1 MAANQFALNAAH
13 MNAREVQQQVSDVAD
28 TLYQRVDDLADQL
41 ADAITREVDLYQSA
55 AAVPFDV
62 VAQACAANMRPIF
75 SAVAAESAFDPTAA
89 TELGAE
95 RARGGV
101 PLSSVMEAY
110 RVGFRRV
117 SQTMVEES
125 AARAHMG
132 GDALRAL
139 MAKILTAQEVFTGA
153 MALGYREEHGRRLP
167 SDESQRAGL
176 LDALLHGRQ
185 YTQWSLWELADS
197 LRLPTSGP
205 FIAFAAKPPA
215 LGAEPLAGIESRLR
229 GLDVFSAWC
238 LLPEH
243 KVGIVHLRTDKTL
256 GKVLGL
262 VSRMTSTRVGVSAPF
277 DDLRESSQALR
288 YARVTLHG
296 RPDPGSLVSV
306 FDASIL
312 ASAAV
317 SAPEVMTKLVAPLLE
332 RFADLAGDEREILL
346 ETFRVWMEN
355 GGSPRTTAE
364 LLFCHPNTVRYRLHR
379 IEQRTGRMLSRPRDI
394 AELCL
399 AFEVQ
404 RRLM

>member
-1 MAANQFALNAAH
+1 
-13 MNAREVQQQVSDVAD
+13 MNAREVQQQVADVAG
-28 TLYQRVDDLADQL
+28 TLYERVDELAVRL
-41 ADAITREVDLYQSA
+41 ADAITHEVDLYQSA
-55 AAVPFDV
+55 APVPLDV
-62 VAQACAANMRPIF
+62 LAQGCAANMRSVF
-75 SAVAAESAFDPTAA
+75 SAVAAESPFDPTAA
-89 TELGAE
+89 TELGVA
-95 RARGGV
+95 RACDGV

-110 RVGFRRV
+110 RVGFRRA
-117 SQTMVEES
+117 SQAMFEES
-125 AARAHMG
+125 AARDHMD

-139 MAKILTAQEVFTGA
+139 TVKILTAQEVFTGA
-153 MALGYREEHGRRLP
+153 MALGYREEHSRRLS
-167 SDESQRAGL
+167 SDESQRTGL
-176 LDALLHGRQ
+176 LDALLHGRL
-185 YTQWSLWELADS
+185 YNQWNLWELADN
-197 LRLPTSGP
+197 LRLPTRGP
-205 FIAFAAKPPA
+205 FIVFAAEPPA
-215 LGAEPLAGIESRLR
+215 LGADPLAGIESRLR
-229 GLDVFSAWC
+229 SLDVLSAWC

-256 GKVLGL
+256 GKVLAL
-262 VSRMTSTRVGVSAPF
+262 VSRMTATRVGVSAAF
-277 DDLRESSQALR
+277 DDLRETSQALR
-288 YARVTLHG
+288 YARVTLLG

-317 SAPEVMTKLVAPLLE
+317 SAPEVMRKLVAPLLE
-332 RFADLAGDEREILL
+332 RFADLADDEREILL

-379 IEQRTGRMLSRPRDI
+379 IERRTGRTLSRPRDI